1 MDLLTKLFNII
12 ITAIGMF
19 AMASLLLMLI
29 AIIGIPLLIIYLIYC
44 VIEWTV
50 KSIFETIDF
59 LKNEKI

>member
-12 ITAIGMF
+12 ITAIGMLVIMIF
-19 AMASLLLMLI
+19 LLAVIGL
-29 AIIGIPLLIIYLIYC
+29 IGIPLLILYLIYC

-59 LKNEKI
+59 LKK

>member
-12 ITAIGMF
+12 ITAIGMLVIV
-19 AMASLLLMLI
+19 SLLLTLI
-29 AIIGIPLLIIYLIYC
+29 AIISIPLLIIYLIYC

-59 LKNEKI
+59 FKK

>member
-12 ITAIGMF
+12 ITAIGMLIIMIF
-19 AMASLLLMLI
+19 LLAVIGL
-29 AIIGIPLLIIYLIYC
+29 IGIPLLILYLIYC

-59 LKNEKI
+59 FKK